1 MFSYAGDIKSI
12 LDERER
18 PTLFHYF
25 RDFKE
30 DSKRAGLVLNN
41 AKCILIAVLKG
52 LEHLHSLN
60 IMHRDIKC
68 ERRGMWEDRAMPVQ
82 SVHARVD
89 AMSRGELRQS
99 INYYIIL
106 YIYIHCC
113 ATAIWYS

>member
-1 MFSYAGDIKSI
+1 MFSYAGDIKSM

-68 ERRGMWEDRAMPVQ
+68 EWRGMWEDRAMHMPVQ
-82 SVHARVD
+82 SVHA
-89 AMSRGELRQS
+89 
-99 INYYIIL
+99 
-106 YIYIHCC
+106 
-113 ATAIWYS
+113 